1 VDFIFGIFAHL
12 VKAFALLHDA
22 IRGRVVVSGTFKKL
36 RWRGLTALVAAYAL
50 VLQGFLAY
58 SIATQAATQD
68 SPYGAFFN
76 ICSSHAPDGTAQDT
90 DAPAKPDT
98 HCPICTV
105 SASNVA
111 LLPEPVLIP
120 SRRGGLTQEQAFVFV
135 AACISFH
142 RARAGQSRAPP
153 QRA

>member
-1 VDFIFGIFAHL
+1 
-12 VKAFALLHDA
+12 
-22 IRGRVVVSGTFKKL
+22 VSVTFKKL
-36 RWRGLTALVAAYAL
+36 RWRGLIALIAAYAI
-50 VLQGFLAY
+50 VLQGFLST
-58 SIATQAATQD
+58 SIVTQAAQD
-68 SPYGAFFN
+68 PPDGAFLI
-76 ICSSHAPDGTAQDT
+76 ICSSHTPDGTAQDT

-111 LLPEPVLIP
+111 LLPEPVLAP
-120 SRRGGLTQEQAFVFV
+120 SRHEGLTQRQAFVSV

-142 RARAGQSRAPP
+142 RARAGLSRAPP